1 MRCPSKKAYAYCYVF
16 VNHFS
21 QQAQQVVLF
30 NTVHVIRVGMAAS
43 LTEAVIDKMKA
54 EDGAIKSAWKWLRD
68 KNIEHLDIFVEA
80 TATGRR
86 EWTYRT
92 QHVQHPDEGV
102 THAIFLALGGKTR
115 LCRASV
121 TCCMR
126 QNVPIACSCRRGLT
140 FCKTVSTTVSA
151 WQELK

>member
-1 MRCPSKKAYAYCYVF
+1 MPIAMSLSIILASKHNKLF
-16 VNHFS
+16 
-21 QQAQQVVLF
+21 LF

-43 LTEAVIDKMKA
+43 LTEAVIDLMKA
-54 EDGAIKSAWKWLRD
+54 EDGTIKSAWKWLRD

-102 THAIFLALGGKTR
+102 THAIFLAPGGWQDEVAQGLGHLLYAAECADRLQLQTRPDILQKTFDYGIS
-115 LCRASV
+115 LA
-121 TCCMR
+121 
-126 QNVPIACSCRRGLT
+126 
-140 FCKTVSTTVSA
+140 
-151 WQELK
+151 

>member
-1 MRCPSKKAYAYCYVF
+1 
-16 VNHFS
+16 
-21 QQAQQVVLF
+21 
-30 NTVHVIRVGMAAS
+30 MAAS

-54 EDGAIKSAWKWLRD
+54 EDGTIKSAWKWLRD

-102 THAIFLALGGKTR
+102 THAIFLALGGWQDEVVQGLRHLLCAAECADRLQLPTR
-115 LCRASV
+115 PDLLQNGFDYGVSLAGVEVFIQSGRLARTSALC
-121 TCCMR
+121 
-126 QNVPIACSCRRGLT
+126 
-140 FCKTVSTTVSA
+140 
-151 WQELK
+151 